1 MTAISN
7 QPTTSSS
14 QGVTMAHVVNLLDK
28 RTEIVRKELK
38 QNLQTIKDD
47 AVAEAHTYTDLVTE
61 ELREQLD
68 VKFEEMMGFL
78 SNTRK
83 LLQNGT
89 SPRNAQQKN

>member
-1 MTAISN
+1 
-7 QPTTSSS
+7 
-14 QGVTMAHVVNLLDK
+14 MAHVVNLLDK

>member
-1 MTAISN
+1 
-7 QPTTSSS
+7 
-14 QGVTMAHVVNLLDK
+14 MAQVVNLLDEC
-28 RTEIVRKELK
+28 TEIVRKELK

-47 AVAEAHTYTDLVTE
+47 VVAEAQTYTNLVTE

-78 SNTRK
+78 SSSRK

-89 SPRNAQQKN
+89 FPRNAQQKN

>member
-1 MTAISN
+1 
-7 QPTTSSS
+7 
-14 QGVTMAHVVNLLDK
+14 MAHVVNLLDK

-78 SNTRK
+78 SSTRK